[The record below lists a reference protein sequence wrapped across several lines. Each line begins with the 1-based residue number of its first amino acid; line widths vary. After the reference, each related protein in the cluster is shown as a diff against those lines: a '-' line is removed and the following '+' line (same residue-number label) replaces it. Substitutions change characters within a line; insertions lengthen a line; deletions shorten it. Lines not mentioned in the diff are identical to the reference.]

1 MNCAQFE
8 VLLADGPLP
17 ADALAH
23 MRSCS
28 TCLEKAVAADPEN
41 LFRSLGGEDLEPSGG
56 IDLFVFDVAQQIH
69 VRQAETRL
77 TRRRE
82 MPAAARWSIAAALA
96 VGVAGSS
103 LLYRPALNQAP
114 GVSAPAVVASQVFDP
129 SMTLPVIEEYSNGDA
144 TIVEMASE
152 SNLTLVMIFDESLP
166 VDL

>member
-1 MNCAQFE
+1 MTCAQFE
-8 VLLADGPLP
+8 AFLAAGPLP

-28 TCLEKAVAADPEN
+28 ACLETAVAADPEN

-56 IDLFVFDVAQQIH
+56 IDQFVADVVQQVH
-69 VRQAETRL
+69 LREAETRL

-103 LLYRPALNQAP
+103 LLYRPSLNQAP
-114 GVSAPAVVASQVFDP
+114 VVSAPAVVASQVYDP
-129 SMTLPVIEEYSNGDA
+129 SMTLPVVEEYSNGGA
-144 TIVEMASE
+144 TIVEMASD
-152 SNLTLVMIFDESLP
+152 SDLTLVMIFDESLP